1 MHSKTLG
8 DSKRYVYEYEG
19 IQGGFMSLSVNTN
32 LSAIEAY
39 NNLNTT
45 NTAMQTSINQL
56 SSGLKIQTAADN
68 AAGYVISQGL
78 QTQANGLGVAI
89 NNGQDAVSVLQIATG
104 AMNQQISIL
113 QTMNQLATQAA
124 NGGANNKT
132 SNNADQQEFKALQSQ
147 LDQIAGSTQF
157 GSTQLLDGTYTGQ
170 SFQIGAYATS
180 VDQVVVSIGNLS
192 AASLGV
198 SSTSTN
204 ISTASA
210 ALSAMAS
217 VQAAIT
223 AVASAEA
230 SVGAAQNQI
239 QDIIANDTVAQ
250 QNVTSANSTLVDT
263 NMAKAMTT
271 FSSQQVLMQAGV
283 GMLSQA
289 QALPQL
295 ILKLIP

>member
-8 DSKRYVYEYEG
+8 VSKRYVYEYEG

-39 NNLNTT
+39 NNLNAT

-56 SSGLKIQTAADN
+56 SSGLKIQTAANN

-132 SNNADQQEFKALQSQ
+132 SNNADQQEFAALSAQ
-147 LDQIAGSTQF
+147 LSQIAGSTQF
-157 GSTQLLDGTYTGQ
+157 GSTQLLNGTYTGQ

-180 VDQVVVSIGNLS
+180 VDQVVVSIGNLGV
-192 AASLGV
+192 ASLGLA
-198 SSTSTN
+198 SSS

-223 AVASAEA
+223 QVASAEA

-239 QDIIANDTVAQ
+239 QAIIANDTVAQ
-250 QNVTSANSTLVDT
+250 QNVTSANSTLIDT

>member
-1 MHSKTLG
+1 
-8 DSKRYVYEYEG
+8 
-19 IQGGFMSLSVNTN
+19 MSLSVNTN

-39 NNLNTT
+39 NNLNST

-56 SSGLKIQTAADN
+56 SSGLKIQTAANN

-89 NNGQDAVSVLQIATG
+89 NNGQNAISVLQIATG

-132 SNNADQQEFKALQSQ
+132 SNNAQQQEFAALSAQ
-147 LDQIAGSTQF
+147 LSQIAHSTQF

-180 VDQVVVSIGNLS
+180 VDQVVVSIGNLGVT
-192 AASLGV
+192 SLGLA
-198 SSTSTN
+198 SSN
-204 ISTASA
+204 LKTASA

-223 AVASAEA
+223 QVASAEA
-230 SVGAAQNQI
+230 SVGASQNQI
-239 QDIIANDTVAQ
+239 QAIIANDTVAQ
-250 QNVTSANSTLVDT
+250 QNVTSANSTLIDT

>member
-1 MHSKTLG
+1 
-8 DSKRYVYEYEG
+8 
-19 IQGGFMSLSVNTN
+19 MSLSVNTN
-32 LSAIEAY
+32 ISAIEAY
-39 NNLNTT
+39 NNLNAT
-45 NTAMQTSINQL
+45 NNAMQTTINQL

-89 NNGQDAVSVLQIATG
+89 NNGQNAVSVLQIATG

-124 NGGANNKT
+124 NQGANN
-132 SNNADQQEFKALQSQ
+132 SSSYSAQQQEFQALQNQ
-147 LDQIAGSTQF
+147 LDQIANSTQF
-157 GSTQLLDGTYTGQ
+157 GSTQLLNGSYTGQ
-170 SFQIGAYATS
+170 SFQIGAYNSS
-180 VDQVVVSIGNLS
+180 VDQVVVSIGNLGSS
-192 AASLGV
+192 ALGV
-198 SSTSTN
+198 STTS
-204 ISTASA
+204 ASIGSA
-210 ALSAMAS
+210 SFALNAMTL

-239 QDIIANDTVAQ
+239 QAIIANDTVAQ
-250 QNVTSANSTLVDT
+250 QNVTAANSTLIDT

>member
-1 MHSKTLG
+1 
-8 DSKRYVYEYEG
+8 
-19 IQGGFMSLSVNTN
+19 MSLSVNTN

-45 NTAMQTSINQL
+45 NTAMQTTINQL

-78 QTQANGLGVAI
+78 QTQANGLGVAV

-124 NGGANNKT
+124 NQGANN
-132 SNNADQQEFKALQSQ
+132 SNSYSAQNQEFQALQNQ
-147 LDQIAGSTQF
+147 LDQIANSTQF
-157 GSTQLLDGTYTGQ
+157 GSTQLLNGTYTGQ

-180 VDQVVVSIGNLS
+180 VDQVVVSIGNLGT
-192 AASLGV
+192 ASLGV
-198 SSTSTN
+198 STASTN
-204 ISTASA
+204 ITTASA

>member
-1 MHSKTLG
+1 
-8 DSKRYVYEYEG
+8 
-19 IQGGFMSLSVNTN
+19 MSLSVNTN
-32 LSAIEAY
+32 ISAIEAY
-39 NNLNTT
+39 NNLNAT
-45 NTAMQTSINQL
+45 NNAMQTTINQL
-56 SSGLKIQTAADN
+56 SSGLRIQTAANN

-89 NNGQDAVSVLQIATG
+89 NNGQNAVSVLQIATG

-124 NGGANNKT
+124 NAGANNT
-132 SNNADQQEFKALQSQ
+132 SSNNAQQQEFQALQNQ
-147 LDQIAGSTQF
+147 LDQIASSTQF
-157 GSTQLLDGTYTGQ
+157 GSQQLLNGSYSNQ

-180 VDQVVVSIGNLS
+180 VDQIAVTIPTLGTAALSLS
-192 AASLGV
+192 AGTATGDV
-198 SSTSTN
+198 N
-204 ISTASA
+204 ILSATA
-210 ALSAMAS
+210 ALSAMAA

-223 AVASAEA
+223 TVASAEA
-230 SVGAAQNQI
+230 TVGAAQNQI
-239 QDIIANDTVAQ
+239 QAIIANDTVAQ
-250 QNVTSANSTLVDT
+250 QNVTAANSTLIDT

>member
-1 MHSKTLG
+1 
-8 DSKRYVYEYEG
+8 
-19 IQGGFMSLSVNTN
+19 MSLSVNTN

-39 NNLNTT
+39 NNLNST
-45 NTAMQTSINQL
+45 NTAMQTTINQL
-56 SSGLKIQTAADN
+56 SSGLKIQTAANN

-89 NNGQDAVSVLQIATG
+89 NNGQNAVSVLQIATG

-113 QTMNQLATQAA
+113 QNMNQLATQAA
-124 NGGANNKT
+124 NAGANSAT
-132 SNNADQQEFKALQSQ
+132 SLAADQQQFAALQNQ
-147 LDQIAGSTQF
+147 LDQIANSTQF
-157 GSTQLLDGTYTGQ
+157 GSTQLLNGSYTGQ
-170 SFQIGAYATS
+170 SFQIGAYASS
-180 VDQVVVSIGNLS
+180 VDQVVVSIGNLGSS
-192 AASLGV
+192 ALGV
-198 SSTSTN
+198 SSTAAS
-204 ISTASA
+204 IGTASA
-210 ALSAMAS
+210 AFSAMAL
-217 VQAAIT
+217 VQSAIGM
-223 AVASAEA
+223 VASAEA

-239 QDIIANDTVAQ
+239 QAIIANDTVGQ
-250 QNVTSANSTLVDT
+250 QNVTAANSTLVDT